1 MKTKLMAMAAGVVL
15 MAGATGCSSA
25 ETAQTC
31 LGSDQVAAKIAQI
44 DTYSVYDP
52 ARPQTLE
59 QLSPEK
65 LQAVVD
71 VEGRA
76 CAPGV
81 SAYRCGAEDDAS
93 WRWSRCGNKRRG
105 VGVDTKGRRVVVGVA
120 GWCRL
125 RAAGVKMRPLAGD
138 AWAAK
143 QCR

>member
-1 MKTKLMAMAAGVVL
+1 MMAAA
-15 MAGATGCSSA
+15 AGCGST
-25 ETAQTC
+25 EVAQAC
-31 LGSDQVAAKIAQI
+31 LDADQVAAKIAQI
-44 DTYSVYDP
+44 DTYSWYDP

-59 QLSPEK
+59 RLSPEK
-65 LQAVVD
+65 MTAVLD
-71 VEGRA
+71 VERHA

-93 WRWSRCGNKRRG
+93 WRWSRCGNKRRKAG
-105 VGVDTKGRRVVVGVA
+105 IDTHGRRVVVGVA

-125 RAAGVKMRPLAGD
+125 RAAGVKMKPMPGD